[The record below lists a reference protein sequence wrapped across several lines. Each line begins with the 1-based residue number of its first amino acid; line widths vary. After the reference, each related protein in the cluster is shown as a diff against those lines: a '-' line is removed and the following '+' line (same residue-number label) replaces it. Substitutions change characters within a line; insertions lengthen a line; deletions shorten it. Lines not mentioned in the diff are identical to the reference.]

1 MVTNPSGDAVFCRR
15 TVESEE
21 TVVPSFETEF
31 INKHLCFPKV
41 CPNGSDIRTKGKRCA
56 TATREPRVEVGFPDT
71 RSDFPHRDAGIADLV
86 VGIGNSRAGFPENDV
101 GIVRQEAGIGGS
113 RSGIPEINPGIAR
126 QGVDI
131 GGSHPDFPRHDRFFL
146 RDVATKPCR
155 GIRKPRTVP

>member
-1 MVTNPSGDAVFCRR
+1 MSYRLL
-15 TVESEE
+15 
-21 TVVPSFETEF
+21 ETEF

-41 CPNGSDIRTKGKRCA
+41 CPNGSDIQTKSKLCA
-56 TATREPRVEVGFPDT
+56 TATREPRIEAGFSDT
-71 RSDFPHRDAGIADLV
+71 RSDFPHRDAGIARRV
-86 VGIGNSRAGFPENDV
+86 VGIANPRAGFQKREG
-101 GIVRQEAGIGGS
+101 GIARHEAGIGGS

-146 RDVATKPCR
+146 RDVATKPGR